1 MLVILSY
8 PLLVNAS
15 EENAV
20 SADWKCKW
28 CPYEEGLRGNI
39 ELGSGFVSEDTFPFG
54 NYRGFD
60 DKGLYFTG
68 NSDIYYQDNNAN
80 YFDLSA
86 LDLGLESRSISMDA
100 GKQGNYSIFLN
111 YDEISRLLSDTSM
124 TPFIGAG
131 SNTLNLPSDWSSAS
145 NTGDMTTLSS
155 SLNKIDI
162 GYKRKRVNMG
172 ISYIPSPNQEYS
184 IKFTRETK
192 KGVKMLGAAIGA
204 TGFSAKASILPEP
217 IDYIT
222 DQLELT
228 AAYNTKKWQTKFGY
242 YGSFFK
248 DENASLNW
256 QNPFAASSSDPA
268 SGQIGLPPDNEFHQ
282 LFFSGAYQLFQRTRA
297 TAHISAGRM
306 FQNDSFLGYTVN
318 PSLTT
323 SSLPRN
329 SLDGRVNTWT
339 WKLGLVSNPMPK
351 LRLNASY
358 NHNQQDNKTPQN
370 SYSYVVADTSASSS
384 QKTNSPYSFKRKTLK
399 INGSYR
405 VLRRTKLSA
414 GFDHEIYNRTYQDV
428 DKTREN
434 KVWTKLKFH
443 PYDMVETTLKYSYA
457 NRNASSFNPNSEI
470 SPPENRLMRKYNM
483 ADRERDQVG
492 VYLSV
497 TPIDILTVG
506 LNADYSFDDFSNS
519 SVGLIDNK
527 STNYTLDI
535 SIMPREDI
543 SIYTFFSREN
553 LKSNQAGSQ
562 SFSTADWRVKNND
575 RINTAGIGI
584 KLAMLENK
592 LDIGFDYSYSRSK
605 GHMDSESDIFSSVEP
620 FPDLETRLHT
630 SKVYANYKLSEDLS
644 VRFNYIYEKYQ
655 EKDWTIDNIE
665 ADTIPNVLALG
676 QQNNPYNAYMFSTS
690 LRYEF

>member
-1 MLVILSY
+1 
-8 PLLVNAS
+8 
-15 EENAV
+15 
-20 SADWKCKW
+20 
-28 CPYEEGLRGNI
+28 
-39 ELGSGFVSEDTFPFG
+39 
-54 NYRGFD
+54 
-60 DKGLYFTG
+60 
-68 NSDIYYQDNNAN
+68 
-80 YFDLSA
+80 
-86 LDLGLESRSISMDA
+86 
-100 GKQGNYSIFLN
+100 
-111 YDEISRLLSDTSM
+111 
-124 TPFIGAG
+124 
-131 SNTLNLPSDWSSAS
+131 
-145 NTGDMTTLSS
+145 
-155 SLNKIDI
+155 
-162 GYKRKRVNMG
+162 
-172 ISYIPSPNQEYS
+172 
-184 IKFTRETK
+184 
-192 KGVKMLGAAIGA
+192 
-204 TGFSAKASILPEP
+204 
-217 IDYIT
+217 
-222 DQLELT
+222 
-228 AAYNTKKWQTKFGY
+228 
-242 YGSFFK
+242 
-248 DENASLNW
+248 
-256 QNPFAASSSDPA
+256 
-268 SGQIGLPPDNEFHQ
+268 
-282 LFFSGAYQLFQRTRA
+282 
-297 TAHISAGRM
+297 
-306 FQNDSFLGYTVN
+306 
-318 PSLTT
+318 
-323 SSLPRN
+323 
-329 SLDGRVNTWT
+329 VNTWT